1 MSLLNPKTLGM
12 AAALAGLCFSGYC
25 VYFDHKRRSDPEFKN
40 KLKERRR
47 QSKQS
52 KRKGGQ
58 TVLPDFSNPEAM
70 QKFFLSEVQKGEVL
84 LADGE
89 IEEGVD
95 HLSNAVAVCGQ
106 PQHLLQVLQQTLPP
120 HIFGLLVQKL
130 PSVGARM
137 AGAGAEGPAM
147 MMGGMGGMGAQ
158 ETGGA
163 VIDEV
168 VD

>member
-1 MSLLNPKTLGM
+1 MSVLSPKAIGM
-12 AAALAGLCFSGYC
+12 AAAVAGLCISGYC

-40 KLKERRR
+40 KLKEKRRSAKH
-47 QSKQS
+47 SK
-52 KRKGGQ
+52 KKGGQ
-58 TVLPDFSNPEAM
+58 TVLPDFNNPEAM

-106 PQHLLQVLQQTLPP
+106 PEHLLQVLQQTLPP
-120 HIFGLLVQKL
+120 NIFGLLVQKL
-130 PSVGARM
+130 QMKRM
-137 AGAGAEGPAM
+137 AGAGAEGPM

>member
-1 MSLLNPKTLGM
+1 
-12 AAALAGLCFSGYC
+12 
-25 VYFDHKRRSDPEFKN
+25 
-40 KLKERRR
+40 
-47 QSKQS
+47 
-52 KRKGGQ
+52 
-58 TVLPDFSNPEAM
+58 LPDFSNPEAM